1 MGGQRPIFYLLFSL
15 RKPSFNL
22 FYHRL
27 ELRKRLGEV
36 GRNKHCVLHSL
47 GPHFG
52 FNCLVVAVPWQ
63 HAIRG
68 SGLGFPRWK
77 LTSVEIEP
85 LGQNILFGAIKSV
98 LTFSW
103 PLSRLIISALKQ
115 VVLNFLIRFL
125 DLLAKNFLDFQL
137 TLLWSSLEGV
147 LDRGKCSHLPM
158 FGPSN
163 WERPAV
169 GVLVCW

>member
-1 MGGQRPIFYLLFSL
+1 VVSRGLGVLSAEDFVLIAMATLVVGRRSSRVITPGTAVNGVGAVIFDRIGLQMGGQWPIFYLLFSL

-22 FYHRL
+22 FNHRL

-52 FNCLVVAVPWQ
+52 FNCLVVTVPWQ

-98 LTFSW
+98 LTFS
-103 PLSRLIISALKQ
+103 
-115 VVLNFLIRFL
+115 
-125 DLLAKNFLDFQL
+125 
-137 TLLWSSLEGV
+137 
-147 LDRGKCSHLPM
+147 
-158 FGPSN
+158 
-163 WERPAV
+163 
-169 GVLVCW
+169 